1 MKNEIALKLPEQPLN
16 AAIIISLAEK
26 GRVDYRWK

>member
-1 MKNEIALKLPEQPLN
+1 MKNEIALKLPEQPLS

-26 GRVDYRWK
+26 GRADYGWK